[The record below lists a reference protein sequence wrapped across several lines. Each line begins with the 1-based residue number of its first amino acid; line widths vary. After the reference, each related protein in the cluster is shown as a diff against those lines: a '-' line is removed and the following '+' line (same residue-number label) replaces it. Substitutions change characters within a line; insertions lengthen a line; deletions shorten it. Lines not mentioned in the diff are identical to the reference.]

1 VPVKDAVVP
10 AYSARI
16 RMEIFTDAS
25 KGRIGAYLV
34 QNGQVVGWFSRRLK
48 RSAQVERYPEE
59 ARELIQAVKHWRPLL
74 VKSKTLWTDHEALDG

>member
-1 VPVKDAVVP
+1 
-10 AYSARI
+10 
-16 RMEIFTDAS
+16 MEIFTDAS